1 MIYTIKFSHVYPK
14 LRGQKFARLLEVVL
28 RERAELS
35 ENFIEYDTKY
45 GSDNS
50 YPLPNGIYLI
60 LVFLGND
67 LIPFTTARRWTQ
79 EKERYYRE
87 AIGKNFNIQINL
99 TEGGSK

>member
-14 LRGQKFARLLEVVL
+14 LRGQKFARLLSIEL

-35 ENFIEYDTKY
+35 ENFIKYDTFF
-45 GSDNS
+45 GFGES

-60 LVFLGND
+60 LVFLGDD

-87 AIGKNFNIQINL
+87 AIGKYFTIQII
-99 TEGGSK
+99 EGGSK